1 MCVLLCTLANYVVVV
16 VFYKLYNVL
25 QFHVKK
31 IPKFFYLLYTYK
43 LLLFPEMLEAAEDP
57 EVFEMTVA
65 GLAI

>member
-1 MCVLLCTLANYVVVV
+1 MHTCKLCRRCCLQIIQCVTISR
-16 VFYKLYNVL
+16 
-25 QFHVKK
+25 KK
-31 IPKFFYLLYTYK
+31 IPTFFCCTYK

>member
-1 MCVLLCTLANYVVVV
+1 MHTCKLCHRCCFLQIIQCVTISR
-16 VFYKLYNVL
+16 
-25 QFHVKK
+25 KK

>member
-1 MCVLLCTLANYVVVV
+1 MCFIMHTCKLCRRVVV
-16 VFYKLYNVL
+16 YKLYNVL

>member
-1 MCVLLCTLANYVVVV
+1 MFYYAHLQIMSSLLFTNYTMC
-16 VFYKLYNVL
+16 YNFT
-25 QFHVKK
+25 QKK
-31 IPKFFYLLYTYK
+31 IPTFFYLLYTYK

>member
-1 MCVLLCTLANYVVVV
+1 MHTCKLCRLCCLQIIRCVTISR
-16 VFYKLYNVL
+16 
-25 QFHVKK
+25 KK

>member
-1 MCVLLCTLANYVVVV
+1 MSLLLFTNYTMC
-16 VFYKLYNVL
+16 YNFT
-25 QFHVKK
+25 QKK
-31 IPKFFYLLYTYK
+31 NPYIFCCTYK